1 MNIFLW
7 LDDRLALQEILD
19 GVASIYVPLHVSIFC
34 CFGGLVLTSFLVQI
48 GTGFALTFYYRP
60 SVPEALCSVRAIMND
75 VHSGWL
81 IRSGHRWGASM
92 MVC

>member
-1 MNIFLW
+1 MHIFLW

-19 GVASIYVPLHVSIFC
+19 DVASKYVPL
-34 CFGGLVLTSFLVQI
+34 FGGVVLTSFLVQI

-60 SVPEALCSVRAIMND
+60 SVPEALRSVRSTIMND

-81 IRSGHRWGASM
+81 IRSGHRWAASM